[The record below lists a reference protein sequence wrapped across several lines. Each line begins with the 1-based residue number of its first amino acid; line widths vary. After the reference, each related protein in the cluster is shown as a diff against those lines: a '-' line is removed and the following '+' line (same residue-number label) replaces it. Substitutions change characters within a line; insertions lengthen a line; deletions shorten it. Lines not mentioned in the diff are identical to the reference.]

1 MSNLQKIQ
9 KLAASVRDSLAALK
23 PSGSLDDLDV
33 IAKERA
39 VLREKLDLLADAE
52 ASERERLESEDAAA
66 KAKQRR
72 ALLLDV
78 AKCAEAT
85 GKQYDNLTT
94 NANALV
100 AELVAVL
107 AEREQV
113 FTREAVGISHDLY
126 ALLTKEEQSEILT
139 KLDRSK
145 SELYPGN
152 FSNTWREAVNVACG
166 SNSNLRSR
174 LRDLVN
180 EPNHP
185 AQNAPLTGSRP
196 LLVKAAR
203 HLAEVQPVTPAPKPV
218 EVAAEPEGERYEV
231 DLREPKAS
239 VVNLNAQ

>member
-1 MSNLQKIQ
+1 MKLPEITKIR
-9 KLAASVRDSLAALK
+9 AAVMDGLNKLK
-23 PSGSLDDLDV
+23 PTSIDDLDTV
-33 IAKERA
+33 ARER
-39 VLREKLDLLADAE
+39 LELKEKLSLLDEAE
-52 ASERERLESEDAAA
+52 TIERERLEAEDAAA

-94 NANALV
+94 KANTLV
-100 AELVAVL
+100 AELVTVL
-107 AEREQV
+107 VEREQV
-113 FTREAVGISHDLY
+113 FTREAVGINHDLY
-126 ALLTKEEQSEILT
+126 ALLTKEEQSEVLA

-145 SELYPGN
+145 SDLYPGN

-185 AQNAPLTGSRP
+185 AQNTPLTGSRP
-196 LLVKAAR
+196 LLAEAAR
-203 HLAEVQPVTPAPKPV
+203 HLAEVQPVAPTPKPV
-218 EVAAEPEGERYEV
+218 EVIAEPEGERYEV